1 MTASGC
7 PRCAWHMQLRTLAH
21 RARWRTA
28 RRRGQ
33 PALAGA
39 AAAACA
45 RGGLHAQLL
54 RRHHRRQL
62 HPVHLAGACPNSAP
76 AECQASIGAARQPST
91 SGAAA
96 ARSTSQQRGGRRWP
110 RVRLF
115 TAGACACCGQR
126 HTPARSRACPHT
138 LHGTLQSR
146 LGSKLLHD
154 NRSAEHARRARPRP
168 AAPHPPAWAPPP
180 PAARPRRARA
190 AAGWACATQA
200 RARRPP
206 RPPRLA
212 AAPPPPAVRPARPR
226 PPAAPPATRTCA
238 GPPAPRAAGLGAGR
252 VTQGACGRGRARHGA
267 AAWRAHVARDVL
279 VGAMAAQG
287 RREAGGK
294 VNRKIPRRRAA
305 AWPWTARA
313 ARTKRWTPRAVKHA
327 AAGTAWQ
334 VQAEAGMR
342 LVWRGVRLERGGG
355 QHGAHRARRQRQA
368 ARLGLPG
375 ALPRA
380 RAAQPR
386 PRTALAGRGAP

>member
-115 TAGACACCGQR
+115 TAGACACCGQ
-126 HTPARSRACPHT
+126 
-138 LHGTLQSR
+138 
-146 LGSKLLHD
+146 
-154 NRSAEHARRARPRP
+154 HARAVGSGT
-168 AAPHPPAWAPPP
+168 H
-180 PAARPRRARA
+180 
-190 AAGWACATQA
+190 
-200 RARRPP
+200 
-206 RPPRLA
+206 LHA
-212 AAPPPPAVRPARPR
+212 AAPAHTPFTAHCRVTLVRNSSTTTAPPNTRAVRAPGPRPR
-226 PPAAPPATRTCA
+226 TRRH
-238 GPPAPRAAGLGAGR
+238 GRRRRQPLGRAGLGRRPAGR
-252 VTQGACGRGRARHGA
+252 ARRGRARG
-267 AAWRAHVARDVL
+267 
-279 VGAMAAQG
+279 G
-287 RREAGGK
+287 RRG
-294 VNRKIPRRRAA
+294 R
-305 AWPWTARA
+305 
-313 ARTKRWTPRAVKHA
+313 HA
-327 AAGTAWQ
+327 
-334 VQAEAGMR
+334 
-342 LVWRGVRLERGGG
+342 
-355 QHGAHRARRQRQA
+355 
-368 ARLGLPG
+368 
-375 ALPRA
+375 
-380 RAAQPR
+380 
-386 PRTALAGRGAP
+386 